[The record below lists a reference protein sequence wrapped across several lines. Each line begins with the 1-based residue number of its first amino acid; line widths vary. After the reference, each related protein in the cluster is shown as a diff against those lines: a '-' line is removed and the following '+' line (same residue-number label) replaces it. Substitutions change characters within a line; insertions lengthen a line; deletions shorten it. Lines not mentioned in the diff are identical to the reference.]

1 MTPWRSKKKKKK
13 FLRPIFGSK
22 NFAKPEKYLEPL
34 DLTATVGQS
43 CVWVSVCVCVCVWKW
58 ASKNDVVVACRWSLH
73 EKTQHKTTYLSVAS
87 SISLSLATSAG
98 RKSPKRVAHLSPT
111 CSSTRRPAPST
122 SGHYTHTH
130 SFDRTWSWRRFRP
143 CFLSRMWSLWM
154 PSLPWSHHPSKRQRR
169 EMGKNIYPSLLDIK
183 DGGDICVYLSCD
195 CKKAKSID
203 QPPEWGDLP
212 EFCCCCCLPRSQI
225 RSSWLG
231 D

>member
-1 MTPWRSKKKKKK
+1 MERDNQRFRLHCSCQFRTV
-13 FLRPIFGSK
+13 FLCWCSSGYSTRNDG
-22 NFAKPEKYLEPL
+22 E
-34 DLTATVGQS
+34 TQS
-43 CVWVSVCVCVCVWKW
+43 WLANPRDTHTFFDPS
-58 ASKNDVVVACRWSLH
+58 
-73 EKTQHKTTYLSVAS
+73 QQF
-87 SISLSLATSAG
+87 SISLLY
-98 RKSPKRVAHLSPT
+98 PPY
-111 CSSTRRPAPST
+111 
-122 SGHYTHTH
+122 YTHTH

-212 EFCCCCCLPRSQI
+212 EFCCCCLPRSQI